1 MAAGRSMELFAI
13 GLRTDGY
20 TPELAGMEFYDSVD
34 TAVAMGKR
42 LGYRLT
48 EGAPPKGLPTRR
60 SGLEAV
66 RTLIRCGEIKM
77 ISVKVKHYQE
87 ALESGVLKISSS
99 SPPVSHCFQRQHGKP
114 LTTMCQNGDFLVSD
128 LKVTVSVLQGSA
140 SASYGVD
147 ESGSELVSVPAVDQR
162 QQQHRLVYYS
172 IMSSQTASCASVHEA
187 LFKNMV
193 KTIPGLTDNA
203 SEHTVLFSDFAA
215 APLLAFCVSGGETQ
229 EMLLDRYVAEELP
242 TRFKHVPVS
251 ASPLSGFWAV
261 RASVSD
267 LPSAG
272 VELAGRLS
280 TRVKVSVTSRQSRE
294 TTNDLVRE
302 RQMEQAMEE
311 EIALLKSDRAS
322 LLRMMWESKRRRM
335 EKEEE
340 YRASEHNM
348 SEEHQTSEHKVS
360 EGQTAETQMSNTM
373 IAGPGDDEMA
383 SQSAETQARP
393 Q

>member
-1 MAAGRSMELFAI
+1 MAAGRSIELFAL

-66 RTLIRCGEIKM
+66 RTLIRSGEIKM
-77 ISVKVKHYQE
+77 ISVKVKRYQE

-114 LTTMCQNGDFLVSD
+114 LTTMCENGDFLVSD
-128 LKVTVSVLQGSA
+128 LKVTVSVLQGEA
-140 SASYGVD
+140 SASYGGVD
-147 ESGSELVSVPAVDQR
+147 ESGSSELVSVPAVDQR
-162 QQQHRLVYYS
+162 QHRLVYYG
-172 IMSSQTASCASVHEA
+172 IMSSQTGSCASVHEA

-193 KTIPGLTDNA
+193 KTIPGLTDCA

-280 TRVKVSVTSRQSRE
+280 TRVKVTVTRRQSRE
-294 TTNDLVRE
+294 TTNDLARE
-302 RQMEQAMEE
+302 RQMEQALEE
-311 EIALLKSDRAS
+311 EIGLLKSDKAS

-340 YRASEHNM
+340 YRASEHNV
-348 SEEHQTSEHKVS
+348 SEEHKVS
-360 EGQTAETQMSNTM
+360 EGQTAETQM
-373 IAGPGDDEMA
+373 IAGPGDDDEMA
-383 SQSAETQARP
+383 SQSAETQ
-393 Q
+393 